1 MLYTQYVFI
10 ANLNERRCAMAKNPK
25 DKISS
30 NQEDFLQQRPRANR
44 RTSSN
49 RDAKYNKNKRMLRRK
64 RRRRIKFVFFCISM
78 FLLFLSGFSFTYAG
92 LLFAKINTQELPTDN
107 KSLGISEEELKDIQ
121 NRIGKGEIMNIA
133 LFGIDT
139 RDPAEQTRS
148 DSIMIASIDYK
159 HNKIKLSSVL
169 RDTRVQI
176 DGHGMDKINHA
187 YAYGGPE
194 LAVKTLNQNFGLDIR
209 EFVTINFWGLEE
221 IIDGLGG
228 ITLDVKKNEVN
239 EINKFIKELCDIDKK
254 KYTPIKKSGEQV
266 LNGRQ
271 ATAYGRIRY
280 VGNGDFERTERQRKV
295 LDQIFKKIVNAGVTQ
310 YPKIVDSILPHIT
323 TSFSKT
329 DILAI
334 GTQFLTSGIKKI
346 DQARFPVNGYWDNLK
361 LRGIDYIEP
370 DMDKTK
376 GQIKD
381 FIYDDVKP
389 DPLY

>member
-1 MLYTQYVFI
+1 
-10 ANLNERRCAMAKNPK
+10 MAKNPK

-49 RDAKYNKNKRMLRRK
+49 RDAKYNKNKSMLRRK
-64 RRRRIKFVFFCISM
+64 RRRRRKFVFFCISM

-271 ATAYGRIRY
+271 TTAYGRIRY

>member
-1 MLYTQYVFI
+1 
-10 ANLNERRCAMAKNPK
+10 MAKNPK

-64 RRRRIKFVFFCISM
+64 RRRRRKFVFFCISM

>member
-1 MLYTQYVFI
+1 
-10 ANLNERRCAMAKNPK
+10 MAKNPK

-49 RDAKYNKNKRMLRRK
+49 RDAKYNKNKSMLRRK

-107 KSLGISEEELKDIQ
+107 KSLGILEEELKDIQ